1 MDLPVERNAGW
12 SSGELL
18 SVALVLAATVTLVVN
33 FVIAVPVSL
42 VAAIASARGAR
53 ASKDHRALHLVT
65 LSLSLV
71 LFAASVIMVFVLLPA
86 GSLPQIDT
94 TVVPAS

>member
-12 SSGELL
+12 SSRELL
-18 SVALVLAATVTLVVN
+18 SIALVLVAAVTLVVN
-33 FVIAVPVSL
+33 FIIAVPVSI
-42 VAAIASARGAR
+42 VAAIASTWGAR
-53 ASKDHRALHLVT
+53 ASKDRRALHLVT

-71 LFAASVIMVFVLLPA
+71 LFAASVIMVLVLLSA
-86 GSLPQIDT
+86 GSSPQIET